1 MRDVSTPDCPAVPVP
16 KSGTVGQATGGTDI
30 HGTDRGTASGTLSL
44 KALASRVL
52 MRDKPRDARRDS
64 TTQAPVIAVPAA
76 TSHETSCGT
85 ELGLQ
90 PDAILPAAGPSTS
103 CQACGANLFW
113 RLSVLSGGPGP
124 WTCRRCE
131 QPDPAV
137 WLDSHA
143 LPTVQT

>member
-1 MRDVSTPDCPAVPVP
+1 MRDVSTPDCPAVPLP
-16 KSGTVGQATGGTDI
+16 GTGTAGQSVYGTDI
-30 HGTDRGTASGTLSL
+30 HGTDCGTATGTLSL

-64 TTQAPVIAVPAA
+64 ATQASVIAVPAA
-76 TSHETSCGT
+76 TSPETCCGT
-85 ELGLQ
+85 ELGLH
-90 PDAILPAAGPSTS
+90 PAAILSADGPSTS
-103 CQACGANLFW
+103 CRDCGANLFW

-131 QPDPAV
+131 QPDPAT